1 MKVAYLTWGETPRV
15 SGVFGSQAIAQ
26 FVENGRALPDAQLY
40 FISAIPLL
48 NSGLVRE
55 KMGYFRE
62 RKKVIDRL
70 EGIPF
75 ISIPIYAPQN
85 FIFSSKKTFP
95 WVHLGAS
102 RHLAKVLRKIVPD
115 VVHCRS
121 YHAAHAALRVRA
133 RLKLKFKV
141 VFDARGLWSEEV
153 ALRKNF
159 SRESEDYLFL
169 KELEKRIVQESDA
182 TISVSSPMANYFE
195 NIGCKKS
202 ASIYLSAS
210 VEKLSKKADRMAPC
224 QEDDPISLVYL
235 GTLASTSWHHPS
247 ELIALYKHLSSLGRR
262 ITLKVITMSNHADI
276 KLQLEESGIR
286 DASIVLTKS
295 PEELAQHL
303 SEMQIGVLSYFKPKN
318 ENEKLLSNVV
328 MAVKTAE
335 YLAAGLPILVN
346 RFCGGAAGVVKDNSV
361 GIAYDPGTFEEIDGS
376 SLQSLL
382 HPEVSGRAVELAWDL
397 FDYKS
402 NAQRY
407 KNIYLEVT
415 AEK

>member
-1 MKVAYLTWGETPRV
+1 M
-15 SGVFGSQAIAQ
+15 FGSQAIAQ
-26 FVENGRALPDAQLY
+26 FVENGRALPGAQLY

-55 KMGYFRE
+55 RTGYFRE

-70 EGIPF
+70 GGIPF

-85 FIFSSKKTFP
+85 FIFSSKKKFP
-95 WVHLGAS
+95 WFHLGAD
-102 RHLAKVLRKIVPD
+102 RHLAKVLRKMMPD

-121 YHAAHAALRVRA
+121 YHAADAALKVRT
-133 RLKLKFKV
+133 RSKLKFKI

-159 SRESEDYLFL
+159 SRGSEDYIFL

-182 TISVSSPMANYFE
+182 TISVSTPMATYFE

-202 ASIYLSAS
+202 TSIYLSAS
-210 VEKLSKKADRMAPC
+210 VEQLSKKADRMVFC

-262 ITLKVITMSNHADI
+262 IALKVITMSNHADI
-276 KLQLEESGIR
+276 KLQLEQSGIR
-286 DASIVLTKS
+286 DAKIVSTKS

-303 SEMQIGVLSYFKPKN
+303 SGMQIGVLSYFKPRN

-346 RFCGGAAGVVKDNSV
+346 KFCGGAAGVVKDNSV
-361 GIAYDPGTFEEIDGS
+361 GIAYDPETFEEIDALG
-376 SLQSLL
+376 LQSLL
-382 HPEVSGRAVELAWDL
+382 RSEVSERAIELAWSL

-407 KNIYLEVT
+407 KKIYIELT